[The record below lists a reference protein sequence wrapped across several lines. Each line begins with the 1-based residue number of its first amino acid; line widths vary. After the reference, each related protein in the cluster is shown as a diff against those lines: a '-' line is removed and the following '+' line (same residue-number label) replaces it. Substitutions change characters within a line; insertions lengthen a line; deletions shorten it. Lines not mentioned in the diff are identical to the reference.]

1 MRIQVFAVLKDFF
14 KKEFEL
20 KVKVS
25 SISELRVQLGQM
37 NPSAV
42 PVLKR
47 CRFALQDEFVNDQYV
62 LTGNEHIIVI
72 PPSSGG

>member
-20 KVKVS
+20 KVNVRT
-25 SISELRVQLGQM
+25 ISELRVQLGQM

-47 CRFALQDEFVNDQYV
+47 CRFAFQDEFVNDQYV
-62 LTGNEHIIVI
+62 LTGNEHIVVI

>member
-1 MRIQVFAVLKDFF
+1 MKIQVFAILKDFY

-20 KVKVS
+20 KARINTVS
-25 SISELRVQLGQM
+25 DLRRHLAMV
-37 NPSAV
+37 NPDAA

-47 CRFALQDEFVNDQYV
+47 CRFAVQDEFVTDQYQ
-62 LTGNEHIIVI
+62 LNGNEHIVVI

>member
-20 KVKVS
+20 KVKVGT
-25 SISELRVQLGQM
+25 ISELRVQLGQM
-37 NPSAV
+37 NPNAV

-47 CRFALQDEFVNDQYV
+47 CRFALHDEFVNDQYV
-62 LTGNEHIIVI
+62 LKGNEHIVVI

>member
-1 MRIQVFAVLKDFF
+1 MRIQVFAILKDFF

-20 KVKVS
+20 KARINN
-25 SISELRVQLGQM
+25 ISDLRRHLGM
-37 NPSAV
+37 VNPDAA

-47 CRFALQDEFVNDQYV
+47 CRFAVQDEFVTDQYQ
-62 LTGNEHIIVI
+62 LTGNEHIVVI